1 MTAVLAVAFAA
12 ASVGGTL
19 IRWKLSSAW
28 NRASL
33 PVGTFTVN
41 VFGSFALGLLVNS
54 PAAVIVILGVG
65 ALGSLTTFSTLS
77 LEVIQLWRR
86 KPGYSIIYAIV
97 TLVAGTAAAYAGIRT
112 AAVF

>member
-1 MTAVLAVAFAA
+1 MTAVLALAFAA

-28 NRASL
+28 NRASF

-41 VFGSFALGLLVNS
+41 VLGSFALGLLVNS
-54 PAAVIVILGVG
+54 SVSAVVILGVG

-77 LEVIQLWRR
+77 IEVIQLWRR
-86 KPGYSIIYAIV
+86 NPGYSIIYAIV
-97 TLVAGTAAAYAGIRT
+97 TLAAGTAAAYAGLRT